1 MTPLLAF
8 VAPLVVS
15 VLVFAAAIG
24 QLARARMG
32 QQIRQEGPAAHHGKA
47 GTPTAGGLVFLL
59 VEIVLYLVVDRSLAC
74 GFVLIAL
81 ILGATLGFID
91 DFSAIRGG
99 RNLGLRARQK
109 IVIQLATGALLGY
122 LALRWGLT
130 RQLVP
135 FDGRH
140 PISGWII
147 VVVTAL
153 AVAAGSN
160 AFNLTDGSDGLA
172 AGAGAITFG
181 ALAII
186 AVLQHRPS
194 AGLMPAILAGA
205 LVGFLFYNL
214 FPARVFMGDT
224 GSLALGT
231 AMVAAA
237 IATGFLWYLPL
248 LALVFVVET
257 ISVIAQVASF
267 KMTGKRI
274 IKMSPLH
281 NHFIVS
287 GWRET
292 PIALWFWTGSLVA
305 AVLVLALARPGASA

>member
-1 MTPLLAF
+1 MTPLIAF
-8 VAPLVVS
+8 VAALVIS
-15 VLVFAAAIG
+15 VLVFPAAIG

-32 QQIRQEGPAAHHGKA
+32 QAIREEGPAAHHAKA

-59 VEIVLYLVVDRSLAC
+59 VALVLYLVADRSIAG

-81 ILGATLGFID
+81 GLGAALGFVD
-91 DFSAIRGG
+91 DYAAIRGR
-99 RNLGLRARQK
+99 RNLGLKARYK
-109 IVIQLATGALLGY
+109 IVIQLGSGALLGV

-130 RQLVP
+130 SQLVP

-140 PISGWII
+140 ALGAWMVLVS
-147 VVVTAL
+147 AL

-172 AGAGAITFG
+172 AGTGAITFG
-181 ALAII
+181 ALALV
-186 AVLQHRPS
+186 AVLQHHPS
-194 AGLMPAILAGA
+194 VGLMPAVLAGS

-214 FPARVFMGDT
+214 YPARIFMGDT

-237 IATGFLWYLPL
+237 ITTGFLWYLPL

-257 ISVIAQVASF
+257 LTVIIQVAAF
-267 KMTGKRI
+267 KMTGKRPFR
-274 IKMSPLH
+274 MSPLH
-281 NHFIVS
+281 NHFIVA
-287 GWRET
+287 GWREL
-292 PIALWFWTGSLVA
+292 PLALYFWAGSLLAAVA
-305 AVLVLALARPGASA
+305 AVALARPGHAA

>member
-1 MTPLLAF
+1 MRTLIVFA
-8 VAPLVVS
+8 AALVVS
-15 VLVFAAAIG
+15 ALMFPAAIG
-24 QLARARMG
+24 QLARARMS
-32 QQIRQEGPAAHHGKA
+32 QQIREEGPAAHHGKA
-47 GTPTAGGLVFLL
+47 GTPTAGGLLFVL
-59 VEIVLYLVVDRSLAC
+59 VALVLYLAADRSLAG

-81 ILGATLGFID
+81 ILGAALGFVD
-91 DFSAIRGG
+91 DVSAIRGR
-99 RNLGLRARQK
+99 RNLGLKARQK

-130 RQLVP
+130 SQWVP

-147 VVVTAL
+147 IVVSAL

-181 ALAII
+181 ALAVI
-186 AVLQHRPS
+186 AVLQHRPTP
-194 AGLMPAILAGA
+194 GLMPAILSGI

-214 FPARVFMGDT
+214 YPARIFMGDT

-231 AMVAAA
+231 AMAAAA
-237 IATGFLWYLPL
+237 IAAGFLWYLPL
-248 LALVFVVET
+248 LALVFVIET
-257 ISVIAQVASF
+257 VSVIAQVASF
-267 KMTGKRI
+267 KMTGRRI

-292 PIALWFWTGSLVA
+292 PLALWFWAGSLVA

>member
-1 MTPLLAF
+1 MTPLIF
-8 VAPLVVS
+8 FGVAVIIS
-15 VLVFAAAIG
+15 VLIYPAAIG

-32 QQIRQEGPAAHHGKA
+32 QQIREEGPAAHHGKA

-59 VEIVLYLVVDRSLAC
+59 VAVVLYLIADRSRAG

-81 ILGATLGFID
+81 FLGGALGFVD
-91 DFSAIRGG
+91 DYSAIRGG
-99 RNLGLRARQK
+99 RNLGLRARYK
-109 IVIQLATGALLGY
+109 IVIQLATGALLGW
-122 LALRWGLT
+122 LAVRWSLT
-130 RQLVP
+130 DQLVP

-140 PISGWII
+140 SIGAWMIP
-147 VVVTAL
+147 VVAV

-172 AGAGAITFG
+172 AGTGAVTFG
-181 ALAII
+181 ALSLI
-186 AVLQHRPS
+186 AVLQHQPRV
-194 AGLMPAILAGA
+194 GLMPAVLAGV

-214 FPARVFMGDT
+214 FPARLFMGDA

-237 IATGFLWYLPL
+237 IVTGFLWYLPL

-257 ISVIAQVASF
+257 FSVIAQVASF
-267 KMTGKRI
+267 KLTGKRI
-274 IKMSPLH
+274 IRMSPLH
-281 NHFIVS
+281 NHFIVA

-292 PIALWFWTGSLVA
+292 PLALWFWAGSLVA
-305 AVLVLALARPGASA
+305 AVLALAIARPGPTA

>member
-1 MTPLLAF
+1 MRPLIVF
-8 VAPLVVS
+8 VAALVVS
-15 VLVFAAAIG
+15 ALLFPAAIG

-32 QQIRQEGPAAHHGKA
+32 QQIREEGPAVHRGKA
-47 GTPTAGGLVFLL
+47 GTPTAGGVVFVLVG
-59 VEIVLYLVVDRSLAC
+59 IVLYLVADRSVAG

-81 ILGATLGFID
+81 VLGATLGFLD

-99 RNLGLRARQK
+99 RNLGLKARQK

-130 RQLVP
+130 SQLVP

-147 VVVTAL
+147 IVVTAL

-194 AGLMPAILAGA
+194 AGLMPAILAGV

-257 ISVIAQVASF
+257 VSVIVQVASF

-287 GWRET
+287 GWREM
-292 PIALWFWTGSLVA
+292 PIAVWFWTGSLVA
-305 AVLVLALARPGASA
+305 ALLAVALARPGASA

>member
-1 MTPLLAF
+1 MRPLIVFAS
-8 VAPLVVS
+8 ALVITA
-15 VLVFAAAIG
+15 LVFPAAIG
-24 QLARARMG
+24 RLARARMG
-32 QQIRQEGPAAHHGKA
+32 QQIREEGPAAHHGKA
-47 GTPTAGGLVFLL
+47 GTPTAGGVVFVLVAL
-59 VEIVLYLVVDRSLAC
+59 VLYLAADRSVAG
-74 GFVLIAL
+74 GFVLLAL
-81 ILGATLGFID
+81 ILGAALGFID

-99 RNLGLRARQK
+99 RNLGLKARQK

-130 RQLVP
+130 SQLVP

-140 PISGWII
+140 PIGGWII
-147 VVVTAL
+147 IVISAL

-160 AFNLTDGSDGLA
+160 PLNLPAGTDGLA

-181 ALAII
+181 ALA
-186 AVLQHRPS
+186 ALALLQHHPS
-194 AGLMPAILAGA
+194 AGLMPAILAGV

-257 ISVIAQVASF
+257 VSVIAQVASF
-267 KMTGKRI
+267 KMPGKRVI
-274 IKMSPLH
+274 QMSPLH

-287 GWRET
+287 GWREM
-292 PIALWFWTGSLVA
+292 PIALYFWVGSLVA
-305 AVLVLALARPGASA
+305 AALAVALARPGSAA

>member
-1 MTPLLAF
+1 MPLILFGA
-8 VAPLVVS
+8 ALILS
-15 VLVFAAAIG
+15 ALVFPAAIG

-32 QQIRQEGPAAHHGKA
+32 QQIREEGPAAHQQKA
-47 GTPTAGGLVFLL
+47 GTPTAGGLVFIPVAL
-59 VEIVLYLVVDRSLAC
+59 VLYLAADRSLAG

-81 ILGATLGFID
+81 VLGAALGFTD
-91 DFSAIRGG
+91 DYSAIRGG
-99 RNLGLRARQK
+99 RNLGLRARYK
-109 IVIQLATGALLGY
+109 IVIQLLTGAILGF

-130 RQLVP
+130 SQLVP

-140 PISGWII
+140 AIGGWMIL
-147 VVVTAL
+147 VGAL

-172 AGAGAITFG
+172 AGAGAISFG
-181 ALAII
+181 ALALV
-186 AVLQHRPS
+186 AVLQHHPS
-194 AGLMPAILAGA
+194 VGLMPAVLAGS
-205 LVGFLFYNL
+205 LVGFLIYNL
-214 FPARVFMGDT
+214 FPARIFMGDT

-274 IKMSPLH
+274 IRMSPLH

-287 GWRET
+287 GWHEM
-292 PIALWFWTGSLVA
+292 PIALYFWAGSLVA
-305 AVLVLALARPGASA
+305 AVLALALARPGPAA

>member
-1 MTPLLAF
+1 MRALIVFA
-8 VAPLVVS
+8 AGLVVS
-15 VLVFAAAIG
+15 ALIFPAAIG

-32 QQIRQEGPAAHHGKA
+32 QQIREEGPAAHHGKA
-47 GTPTAGGLVFLL
+47 GTPTAGGLVF
-59 VEIVLYLVVDRSLAC
+59 VVVAAVLYLAADRSVPG
-74 GFVLIAL
+74 GFVLVAL
-81 ILGATLGFID
+81 VLGAALGFVD
-91 DFSAIRGG
+91 DVAAIRGR
-99 RNLGLRARQK
+99 RNLGLKARQK
-109 IVIQLATGALLGY
+109 IVIQLASGALLGY

-130 RQLVP
+130 SQWVP

-140 PISGWII
+140 AISGWII
-147 VVVTAL
+147 IVVTAL

-181 ALAII
+181 ALAVI
-186 AVLQHRPS
+186 AVLQHRPT
-194 AGLMPAILAGA
+194 AGLMPAILAGI

-214 FPARVFMGDT
+214 FPARIFMGDT

-257 ISVIAQVASF
+257 VSVIAQVASF

-287 GWRET
+287 GWREM
-292 PIALWFWTGSLVA
+292 PIALYFWAGSLLA
-305 AVLVLALARPGASA
+305 AALALALARPGHTA

>member
-1 MTPLLAF
+1 MPLIVF
-8 VAPLVVS
+8 VAALV
-15 VLVFAAAIG
+15 LGALIFPAAIG

-32 QQIRQEGPAAHHGKA
+32 QQIREEGPAAHHGKA
-47 GTPTAGGLVFLL
+47 GTPTAGGLVFVVIAL
-59 VEIVLYLVVDRSLAC
+59 VLYVVVDRSVAG

-81 ILGATLGFID
+81 ILGGALGFLD

-99 RNLGLRARQK
+99 RNLGLKARQK
-109 IVIQLATGALLGY
+109 IVIQLATGAVLGL

-130 RQLVP
+130 SQLVP
-135 FDGRH
+135 FDGWH
-140 PISGWII
+140 AVGGWI
-147 VVVTAL
+147 VPVSAL

-181 ALAII
+181 ALAIV
-186 AVLQHRPS
+186 AVLQHRPG
-194 AGLMPAILAGA
+194 AGLMPAIVAGV

-214 FPARVFMGDT
+214 YPARLFMGDT

-257 ISVIAQVASF
+257 VSVIAQVASF
-267 KMTGKRI
+267 KLTGKRI
-274 IKMSPLH
+274 IRMSPLH
-281 NHFIVS
+281 NHFIVA
-287 GWRET
+287 GRRET

-305 AVLVLALARPGASA
+305 AVLALALARPGLVG

>member
-1 MTPLLAF
+1 MMPLIVF
-8 VAPLVVS
+8 VAAIVLGA
-15 VLVFAAAIG
+15 LVFPAAIG

-32 QQIRQEGPAAHHGKA
+32 QQIREEGPAAHHRKA
-47 GTPTAGGLVFLL
+47 GTPTAGGVVFVLVAL
-59 VEIVLYLVVDRSLAC
+59 VLYVAADRSAAG

-81 ILGATLGFID
+81 ILGGALGFVD

-99 RNLGLRARQK
+99 RSLGLRAREK
-109 IVIQLATGALLGY
+109 IVIQLATGALLGF

-130 RQLVP
+130 SQLVP

-140 PISGWII
+140 AIGAWII
-147 VVVTAL
+147 LVSAL

-181 ALAII
+181 ALAIV
-186 AVLQHRPS
+186 AVLQHRPG
-194 AGLMPAILAGA
+194 AGLMPAILAGV

-214 FPARVFMGDT
+214 FPARLFMGDT

-231 AMVAAA
+231 AMVAGA
-237 IATGFLWYLPL
+237 IATAFLWFLPL

-257 ISVIAQVASF
+257 LSVIAQVASF
-267 KMTGKRI
+267 KLTGKRI
-274 IKMSPLH
+274 IRMSPLH

-292 PIALWFWTGSLVA
+292 PIALWFWGGSLVA
-305 AVLVLALARPGASA
+305 AVLALALARPGPAA

>member
-1 MTPLLAF
+1 MTPPIVFAAALILSA
-8 VAPLVVS
+8 
-15 VLVFAAAIG
+15 LVFPAAIG

-32 QQIRQEGPAAHHGKA
+32 QQIREEGPAAHQGKA
-47 GTPTAGGLVFLL
+47 GTPTAGGLVFVL
-59 VEIVLYLVVDRSLAC
+59 VALVLYVAVDRSVAG

-81 ILGATLGFID
+81 VLGGALGFLD

-99 RNLGLRARQK
+99 RNLGLRAREK
-109 IVIQLATGALLGY
+109 IVIQLATGALLGF

-130 RQLVP
+130 SQLVP

-140 PISGWII
+140 PIGGWII
-147 VVVTAL
+147 VVITAL

-181 ALAII
+181 ALAIV
-186 AVLQHRPS
+186 AVLQHRPG
-194 AGLMPAILAGA
+194 AGLMPAILAGV
-205 LVGFLFYNL
+205 LTGFLFYNL
-214 FPARVFMGDT
+214 FPARIFMGDT

-237 IATGFLWYLPL
+237 ITTGFLWFLPV

-257 ISVIAQVASF
+257 VSVIAQVASF
-267 KMTGKRI
+267 KLTGKRI
-274 IKMSPLH
+274 IRMSPLH

-292 PIALWFWTGSLVA
+292 PIALWFWAGSLVA
-305 AVLVLALARPGASA
+305 AVLALALARPGLAA